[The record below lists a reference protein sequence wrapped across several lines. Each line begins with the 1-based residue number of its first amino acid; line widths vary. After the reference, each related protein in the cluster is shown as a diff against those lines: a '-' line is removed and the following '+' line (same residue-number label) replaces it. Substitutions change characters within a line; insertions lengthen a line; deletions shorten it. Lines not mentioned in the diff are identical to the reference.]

1 MYVGKRSRILGAE
14 SYFTV
19 VAFHGAAD
27 WHGKFRRRIIAGDFL
42 LEGETTA
49 MIVWREKFQAFGW
62 HFLVTLGLAVA
73 AAIVI
78 FFVWYPDPFEAML
91 GGTKFF
97 LLITTCDL
105 VLGPLTS
112 LIIYSSKKTRR
123 ALVFDYSVVGI
134 VQIAAFV
141 YGVMSMADARP
152 VYVAFVKD
160 RFEVVIAKEIADE
173 DLQQAGEAYRTRP
186 KFGPVLVGTQSPT
199 DREQRT
205 ALMFSAMEGKDIQ
218 NFPRYYVPYAANV
231 DAIKQRARSLDAL
244 RNLHPEAQPLI
255 EAERL
260 NLPEERLRWLPVR
273 SPKGFW
279 TALVD
284 AQTAQLLAYIPV
296 DPY

>member
-1 MYVGKRSRILGAE
+1 MIL
-14 SYFTV
+14 
-19 VAFHGAAD
+19 
-27 WHGKFRRRIIAGDFL
+27 
-42 LEGETTA
+42 
-49 MIVWREKFQAFGW
+49 WREKFQAFGW
-62 HFLVTLGLAVA
+62 HFLVTLGLAMV

-78 FFVWYPDPFEAML
+78 FFVWYPDPFETML

-112 LIIYSSKKTRR
+112 LIIYNSKKTRR
-123 ALVFDYSVVGI
+123 ALVFDYSVVGV
-134 VQIAAFV
+134 VQIAAFI

-160 RFEVVIAKEIADE
+160 RFEVVIAKEIADQ
-173 DLQQAGEAYRTRP
+173 DLQQAQEGYRTRP

-199 DREQRT
+199 DREQRNS
-205 ALMFSAMEGKDIQ
+205 LIFSAMEGKDVQ
-218 NFPRYYVPYAANV
+218 NFPRYYVPYEANV
-231 DAIKQRARSLDAL
+231 DAIKQRARSLDDL
-244 RNLHPEAQPLI
+244 RKRRPEAQQFI
-255 EAERL
+255 EAEQL

-279 TALVD
+279 TALLD

>member
-1 MYVGKRSRILGAE
+1 MYVRKRSEILWVE

-19 VAFHGAAD
+19 VAIHGAAD
-27 WHGKFRRRIIAGDFL
+27 WHANIRRRIIAGWFYQ
-42 LEGETTA
+42 EGVKTA

-62 HFLVTLGLAVA
+62 HFLVTLGLAIA
-73 AAIVI
+73 AAVVI
-78 FFVWYPDPFEAML
+78 FFVWYPDPFQAML

-97 LLITTCDL
+97 LLITICDL

-112 LIIYSSKKTRR
+112 LIIYNSKKTRR

-160 RFEVVIAKEIADE
+160 RFEVVIAKELADQ
-173 DLQQAGEAYRTRP
+173 DLRNAKDDYRTRP
-186 KFGPVLVGTQSPT
+186 KTGPVLVGTQSPT
-199 DREQRT
+199 DREERN
-205 ALMFSAMEGKDIQ
+205 ALVFAAMEGKDVQ
-218 NFPRYYVPYAANV
+218 NFPRYYVPYEANAEV
-231 DAIKQRARSLDAL
+231 IRQRARSLDDL
-244 RNLHPEAQPLI
+244 RKNHPEAQPLI
-255 EAERL
+255 EAEKL
-260 NLPEERLRWLPVR
+260 NVPEERVRWLPVR

-279 TALVD
+279 TVLLD